1 MTLHQYT
8 KIMTEEQL
16 AVFVTDI
23 AEHCVRE
30 NKVPDLEKVFASITA
45 EVHHTEIE
53 RRLFALKA
61 IECVVWTLAAIKV
74 IEIFVRVPLAE
85 WSIWGILGCS
95 AITAVVH
102 TVYKTMKGDI

>member
-23 AEHCVRE
+23 AERCVQE
-30 NKVPDLEKVFASITA
+30 NKVPDLEKVFASLTM
-45 EVHHTEIE
+45 EVHNAGIE
-53 RRLFALKA
+53 RKLFVLRA
-61 IECVVWTLAAIKV
+61 IDCIVWTLAV
-74 IEIFVRVPLAE
+74 INIVEIFAHIPLAE

-102 TVYKTMKGDI
+102 AIYKAMKGDI